1 MRNNQDQLSRISK
14 TLIFAEPFYGIFLFG
29 LQKEFTKSCATAGV
43 GKHNIGM
50 RLVINPDFFGDLSEL
65 HQQGL
70 LKHELLHI
78 AFGHIILADRYSNKK
93 LFNIAADIEINQY
106 ISELM
111 LPEGGL
117 TLNSFPGT
125 DIHMHPKAGT
135 KVYYD
140 ILNETCD
147 GEGNSSNEALQ
158 RLLDQMDGE
167 SQYCHKTWEEIS
179 DLPEAEKK
187 LVQKQYEH
195 QMKQTAEEI
204 QKKCGTIPGEL
215 AEIIER
221 LFHIDPPKFNWKA
234 FLKRYVNNA
243 SKVYTKKL
251 RRKDNKRYAANPGLK
266 IKHRN
271 HVLVGVDTSGSV
283 SSEELVE
290 FMHELAHMHKTGNQ
304 ITVAQFDTE
313 ITDVSAFDPKK
324 NWEIKGRGGTCFQ
337 PVVDHYNDPKNKY
350 SGFICLTDGEAPNPE
365 NCPSNALWV
374 HSSVTRKINE
384 NLTGMKIQ
392 LN

>member
-1 MRNNQDQLSRISK
+1 MRTVQDQLSRISK
-14 TLIFAEPFYGIFLFG
+14 TLIFSEPFYGIFLIG

-43 GKHNIGM
+43 GKHGIGM
-50 RLVINPDFFGDLSEL
+50 RLVINPDFFGDLSEP

-78 AFGHIILADRYSNKK
+78 AFGHIILSDRYPNKK

-106 ISELM
+106 IDEYM
-111 LPEGGL
+111 LPPGGL
-117 TLNSFPGT
+117 KRDSFPG
-125 DIHMHPKAGT
+125 IFLPRKAGT

-140 ILNETCD
+140 ILNQECD
-147 GEGNSSNEALQ
+147 GNGGSGNEELDKLLKGMDGNSP
-158 RLLDQMDGE
+158 
-167 SQYCHKTWEEIS
+167 YCHKEWEEIT

-204 QKKCGTIPGEL
+204 QKKCGNIPGEL

-221 LFHIDPPKFNWKA
+221 LFTITPPKFNWKQY
-234 FLKRYVNNA
+234 LKRFINNA

-251 RRKDNKRYAANPGLK
+251 RRKNNKRYAGNPGLK

-283 SSEELVE
+283 STEELIE
-290 FMHELAHMHKTGNQ
+290 FMHELTHMHKTGNE

-313 ITDVSAFDPKK
+313 LTDVSPFDPKK
-324 NWEIKGRGGTCFQ
+324 SWEIKGRGGTYFQ
-337 PVVDHYNDPKNKY
+337 PVVDHYNDPKTKY
-350 SGFICLTDGEAPNPE
+350 SAFICLTDGEAYNPE
-365 NCPSNALWV
+365 NCPKNALWV
-374 HSSVTRKINE
+374 HSSRSNINE
-384 NLTGMKIQ
+384 ELPGIKIQ